1 MTPHLHWHVIPRFA
15 DDAHFPSPVWAGAQR
30 TADAATLA
38 SRAAQLDALRAALAR
53 QTAQ

>member
-1 MTPHLHWHVIPRFA
+1 MRISLRRYG
-15 DDAHFPSPVWAGAQR
+15 PSAQR
-30 TADAATLA
+30 TTDAATLA